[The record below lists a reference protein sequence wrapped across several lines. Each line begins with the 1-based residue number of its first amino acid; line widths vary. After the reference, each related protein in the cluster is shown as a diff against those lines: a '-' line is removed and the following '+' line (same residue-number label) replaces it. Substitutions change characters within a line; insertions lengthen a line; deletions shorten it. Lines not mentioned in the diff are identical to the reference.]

1 LLVSWNI
8 SQSPLPCQNASFYVN
23 SANEDSVNILYS
35 EFKYG
40 NDNAAAGES
49 STKGNSQAMFL
60 ELQTPAINGQF

>member
-1 LLVSWNI
+1 
-8 SQSPLPCQNASFYVN
+8 VN